1 MSVGPR
7 AGKFNIVS
15 NDHGRIQ
22 FFSLRPEIP
31 VLGKFRPKNQNCLLK
46 LKFGTET
53 NSNMQNLMA

>member
-22 FFSLRPEIP
+22 FFSLRPEKP
-31 VLGKFRPKNQNCLLK
+31 LLGKFRPKNRLLK

-53 NSNMQNLMA
+53 NSDMQNLMA